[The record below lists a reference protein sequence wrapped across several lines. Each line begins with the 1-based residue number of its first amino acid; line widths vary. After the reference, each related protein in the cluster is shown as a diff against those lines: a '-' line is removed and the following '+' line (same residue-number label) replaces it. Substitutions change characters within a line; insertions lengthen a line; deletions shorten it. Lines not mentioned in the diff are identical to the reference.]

1 MTIALGVLVNDGL
14 VIAADS
20 ATTLMGQDQQTGAVT
35 VFNVYESANK
45 IFNLYKGLPI
55 GGYTFGAG
63 AIGDASIATLAKDF
77 RAELTDHKPIGPGGW
92 VFDPNAYTIEDVAIA
107 ARQYLFEDRYVPAF
121 AKAPNKPVLGFFVGG
136 YSSGEGLPE
145 VWQVLVDGKGA
156 CAAPTAVKAR
166 GTYGVVFAGEPDAI
180 QRLLFGFGTGL
191 PAALAAAG
199 VAEADIPAMIAKVQG
214 MLEVPLAPPAMP
226 IQDVIE
232 LAEFLTYLTI
242 KFSKFKPGAPTVGGP
257 IEIAAITK
265 HEGFKW
271 VRRKHYFDIDHNP

>member
-20 ATTLMGQDQQTGAVT
+20 ATTLMGQNRKTGAVS

-77 RAELTDHKPIGPGGW
+77 RAELTDVKPIGPAGW
-92 VFDPNAYTIEDVAIA
+92 VFDPNAYTIEEVAIA
-107 ARQYLFEDRYVPAF
+107 ARQYLYEDRYVAAF
-121 AKAPNKPVLGFFVGG
+121 AKSPQKPVLGFFVGG
-136 YSSGEGLPE
+136 YSTGEGLPE
-145 VWQVLVDGKGA
+145 LWQVFIDDKGA
-156 CAAPTAVKAR
+156 CAAPTAVKSR
-166 GTYGVVFAGEPDAI
+166 GTYGVVFSGEPEAI
-180 QRLLFGFGTGL
+180 QRLLFGYGTGL
-191 PAALAAAG
+191 PTALEAAG
-199 VAEADIPAMIAKVQG
+199 VPKADIPAMVSTIQG
-214 MLEVPLAPPAMP
+214 KLEVPLAPPAMP
-226 IQDVIE
+226 IQDVIK

-242 KFSKFKPGAPTVGGP
+242 QFSAFKPGAPTVGGP

-271 VRRKHYFDIDHNP
+271 VSRKHYFDNILNP